1 VSLQPAPE
9 DATCDLRSCDRPA
22 VYILDRCRVCQQ
34 HVDLA
39 YAARVPSARSV
50 LRYFPWLWKLTPEL
64 LNAFYDQSG
73 AAWEET
79 HWNDSPGPLP

>member
-1 VSLQPAPE
+1 MPLLPAPSGV
-9 DATCDLRSCDRPA
+9 TCDLRSCARPA
-22 VYILDRCRVCQQ
+22 VYAVDNCRVCKQ

-39 YAARVPSARSV
+39 FVARVPSARSV
-50 LRYFPWLWKLTPEL
+50 LRFFPWLWKLTPEL

-79 HWNDSPGPLP
+79 HGGGTPVP